1 LLTYAASV
9 YLAAGLMTAPLA
21 LGWLARPVPWTALAA
36 VLALAVFPL
45 ALGHTLYNA
54 SLRRLHPSI
63 PQLIATQ
70 EVLGGTLLA
79 WLLLAEVPPWN
90 AVAGAALTVLG
101 VSLVLR

>member
-1 LLTYAASV
+1 
-9 YLAAGLMTAPLA
+9 MTAPLA
-21 LGWLARPVPWTALAA
+21 LGWLARPLAWTALAA
-36 VLALAVFPL
+36 VAALALFPL

-54 SLRRLHPSI
+54 ALRRLHPSI

-79 WLLLAEVPPWN
+79 WLLLGEVPPWN